1 MTFWPTRS
9 SGIPPA
15 SQALPR
21 CRSRHRNRRPK
32 NSSAASDGSPSRAR
46 ISTAIHAAA
55 ISTTPSFRRSSR
67 ARKRSGCPFIYTTVP
82 PKPVADMLYGG
93 FSPSVTGVFASSG
106 WGWHIETAVHLL
118 RMILGGVFDRHPK
131 LQVVIG
137 HMGEAIPFMLQRMDR
152 TLSQQMTKLARPV
165 SDYLRQNVHYT
176 FGGFNFT
183 PTFLNLLLEI
193 GVERIMFSVDYP

>member
-1 MTFWPTRS
+1 MPTGDVQGHNRFHVHRYVCLPLDDALDGS
-9 SGIPPA
+9 LQFIPKPARFKIQSG
-15 SQALPR
+15 LPR
-21 CRSRHRNRRPK
+21 QIARYKTRQQF
-32 NSSAASDGSPSRAR
+32 RAEPL
-46 ISTAIHAAA
+46 SH
-55 ISTTPSFRRSSR
+55 P
-67 ARKRSGCPFIYTTVP
+67 TVP

-137 HMGEAIPFMLQRMDR
+137 HMGEAIPFMLQRMDS

-165 SDYLRQNVHYT
+165 SDSLRQNVHY
-176 FGGFNFT
+176 
-183 PTFLNLLLEI
+183 
-193 GVERIMFSVDYP
+193 